1 MVTTLMSFNFKQ
13 KLKKKV
19 INMGVGDIIGDA
31 LGYPFSNI
39 KALVLYA
46 VLAIIAGIIG
56 GATLISSAASF
67 STKGFAGFAF
77 SGLAIVGIIVFILVL
92 FLIEGYGLDIIKYGI
107 ERRSDSPGIDFGRQI
122 TNAVKLIVV
131 SIVYYIIPA
140 ILIFILSLFL
150 RDWIMVIISLILV
163 ILFALANFMAKCRLA
178 KTDNLGDALA
188 IGEAIGDISRVG
200 FGKIIATVL
209 VIVVILVI
217 VAFILALI
225 TNMNNTIGA
234 ILLGIF
240 SVYFVFFYNRAI
252 GLLYSEA

>member
-1 MVTTLMSFNFKQ
+1 
-13 KLKKKV
+13 
-19 INMGVGDIIGDA
+19 MGIGDIIGDA
-31 LGYPFSNI
+31 IAYPFSNI

-46 VLAIIAGIIG
+46 ILAIIAGLIG

-67 STKGFAGFAF
+67 SSQGMAGFAF
-77 SGLAIVGIIVFILVL
+77 SGLTIVGIIVFILVL

-107 ERRSDSPGIDFGRQI
+107 ERRADSPGIDIGRQI
-122 TNAVKLIVV
+122 SNALKLIVV
-131 SIVYYIIPA
+131 SIVYYVVPA
-140 ILIFILSLFL
+140 IIILILGLFL
-150 RDWIMVIISLILV
+150 RDWILAIISIILIIV
-163 ILFALANFMAKCRLA
+163 FALANFMAKCRLA
-178 KTDNLGDALA
+178 KTDSLGDALA
-188 IGEAIGDISRVG
+188 IGEAIGDISKVG
-200 FGKIIATVL
+200 LGKIIGTVL
-209 VIVVILVI
+209 VIVIILVV

>member
-1 MVTTLMSFNFKQ
+1 
-13 KLKKKV
+13 
-19 INMGVGDIIGDA
+19 MGIGDIIGDA
-31 LGYPFSNI
+31 IAYPFSNI

-46 VLAIIAGIIG
+46 ILAIIAGIIG

-67 STKGFAGFAF
+67 SSKGMAGFAF
-77 SGLAIVGIIVFILVL
+77 SGLTIVGIIVFILVL

-107 ERRSDSPGIDFGRQI
+107 ERRADSPGIDIGRQI
-122 TNAVKLIVV
+122 SNALKLIVV
-131 SIVYYIIPA
+131 SIVYYVVPA
-140 ILIFILSLFL
+140 IIIFILGLFL
-150 RDWIMVIISLILV
+150 RDWILAIISIILIIV
-163 ILFALANFMAKCRLA
+163 FALANFMAKCRLA
-178 KTDNLGDALA
+178 KTDSLGDALA
-188 IGEAIGDISRVG
+188 IGEAIGDISKVG
-200 FGKIIATVL
+200 LGKIIGTVL
-209 VIVVILVI
+209 VIVIILVV

>member
-1 MVTTLMSFNFKQ
+1 
-13 KLKKKV
+13 
-19 INMGVGDIIGDA
+19 MGIGDIIGDA
-31 LGYPFSNI
+31 IAYPFSNI

-46 VLAIIAGIIG
+46 ILAIIAGIIG

-67 STKGFAGFAF
+67 SSKGMAGFAF
-77 SGLAIVGIIVFILVL
+77 SGLTIVGIIVFILVL

-107 ERRSDSPGIDFGRQI
+107 ERRADSPGIDIGRQI
-122 TNAVKLIVV
+122 SNALKLIVV
-131 SIVYYIIPA
+131 SIVYYVVPA
-140 ILIFILSLFL
+140 IIILILGLFL
-150 RDWIMVIISLILV
+150 RDWILAIISIILIIV
-163 ILFALANFMAKCRLA
+163 FALANFMAKCRLA
-178 KTDNLGDALA
+178 KTDSLGDALA
-188 IGEAIGDISRVG
+188 IGEAIGDISKVG
-200 FGKIIATVL
+200 LGKIIGTVL
-209 VIVVILVI
+209 VIVIILVV